1 MNSVGSVY
9 LLHLLM
15 IFNLF
20 VKALLFLIALTLI
33 FIFFLVITLFILIA
47 FNKYKL

>member
-20 VKALLFLIALTLI
+20 VKALLFLIALIL
-33 FIFFLVITLFILIA
+33 FFFVITLFILIA
-47 FNKYKL
+47 FN

>member
-20 VKALLFLIALTLI
+20 VKALLFLIALILI
-33 FIFFLVITLFILIA
+33 VIFFCYNFIQFNCFQLI
-47 FNKYKL
+47 

>member
-20 VKALLFLIALTLI
+20 GKPLLFLIALFFYFFGYNFIHFNCFQLI
-33 FIFFLVITLFILIA
+33 
-47 FNKYKL
+47 

>member
-15 IFNLF
+15 IFIFF
-20 VKALLFLIALTLI
+20 VKALLLLIALT
-33 FIFFLVITLFILIA
+33 FIFFFFVITLFILIA
-47 FNKYKL
+47 FN

>member
-1 MNSVGSVY
+1 MNSVGSIY

-20 VKALLFLIALTLI
+20 VKALLFLIALILI
-33 FIFFLVITLFILIA
+33 VFFLL
-47 FNKYKL
+47 

>member
-20 VKALLFLIALTLI
+20 VKDLLFLITLI
-33 FIFFLVITLFILIA
+33 FIFLFLVINLFILIA
-47 FNKYKL
+47 FN

>member
-1 MNSVGSVY
+1 MNSIGSVY

-20 VKALLFLIALTLI
+20 VKALLFLINL
-33 FIFFLVITLFILIA
+33 IFFLVITLFILIA
-47 FNKYKL
+47 FN

>member
-9 LLHLLM
+9 LVHLLM

-20 VKALLFLIALTLI
+20 VNALLFFYCFNFL
-33 FIFFLVITLFILIA
+33 FFLVITLFILIA
-47 FNKYKL
+47 FN

>member
-15 IFNLF
+15 IFILF
-20 VKALLFLIALTLI
+20 VKALLFLIALN
-33 FIFFLVITLFILIA
+33 FM
-47 FNKYKL
+47 

>member
-20 VKALLFLIALTLI
+20 VKALLFLIALI
-33 FIFFLVITLFILIA
+33 FIFFGYNFIHVNCFQLI
-47 FNKYKL
+47 

>member
-9 LLHLLM
+9 LLHLHM

-20 VKALLFLIALTLI
+20 VKALLFLIALILI
-33 FIFFLVITLFILIA
+33 VIFFVITLFILIA
-47 FNKYKL
+47 FN

>member
-20 VKALLFLIALTLI
+20 VKALLFFIVLI
-33 FIFFLVITLFILIA
+33 FIFLFYFFVITLFILIA
-47 FNKYKL
+47 FN

>member
-20 VKALLFLIALTLI
+20 VKALLFLITLI
-33 FIFFLVITLFILIA
+33 FIFIFLVITLFILIA
-47 FNKYKL
+47 FN